1 MSQTNGLNRRTFLRN
16 AGMTAL
22 VGTVGNATP
31 LGAAAAA
38 AAFEAGP
45 GSFDFDTPYN
55 RLGTDSTK
63 WDAAIRNNGMDRI
76 IAGMGIAD
84 MDFKCAPAITKALT
98 ERIQHENWGYLEMP
112 GASASTRSTPFARS
126 FIDGIVAWN
135 KKRYGVDIDP
145 ELIVVTTGVHPG
157 IIAALRTFSPP
168 GTKVLLNTPTYNG
181 FYGDLTASGT
191 KPEENLMK
199 VVDGRY
205 QIDFDDFERRI
216 SNDTNTFIL
225 CNPQNPTGNCWSP
238 EDLTRFGEI
247 CLKRR
252 VVVLADEIHCDF
264 VTKGN
269 KYTPFASLPN
279 KAIVNNSI
287 TFKAAS
293 KSFGLAAMKCAWFHS
308 TNADYIAKV
317 KANNRADLTT
327 LGMIAS
333 KAAYAGGEE
342 WLNQCVDYIDGN
354 HDFVQKYINANIPTI
369 KVGAKPQ
376 GTYLTWLDVSQVA
389 DKIGAKELAAAELKT
404 FKGTGRPP
412 SPESAVLKW
421 IAKNAKVAMNAGDT
435 YGLGGAN
442 HLRMNIATSRKTLEL
457 ALNSLAGAL
466 REGKSSQA

>member
-22 VGTVGNATP
+22 VGTVSNATP
-31 LGAAAAA
+31 LGAAAAT
-38 AAFEAGP
+38 AAFEAAP
-45 GSFDFDTPYN
+45 GTFDFDTPYN

-98 ERIQHENWGYLEMP
+98 ERIQHENWGYLDMP
-112 GASASTRSTPFARS
+112 RTFVE
-126 FIDGIVAWN
+126 GIAAWN
-135 KKRYGVDIDP
+135 KKRYGIDVNP
-145 ELIVVTTGVHPG
+145 DLTVVTTGVHPG
-157 IIAALRTFSPP
+157 IIAALKTFSPP
-168 GTKVLLNTPTYNG
+168 GSKVLLTTPTYNG
-181 FYGDLTASGT
+181 FYGDLTFTGT
-191 KPEENLMK
+191 KPEESLMK

-205 QIDFDDFERRI
+205 TIDFDDFERRI

-238 EDLTRFGEI
+238 EDLTRLGEI

-279 KAIVNNSI
+279 KAIVRNSI

-293 KSFGLAAMKCAWFHS
+293 KSFGLAAMKCAWFFS
-308 TNADYIAKV
+308 DNAEYVAKV
-317 KANNRADLTT
+317 KATNRADLST

-333 KAAYAGGEE
+333 KAAYAGGED

-354 HDFVQKYINANIPTI
+354 HDFVQKYINANIPMI

-389 DKIGAKELAAAELKT
+389 DKIGARDLAAAELKT

-457 ALNSLAGAL
+457 ALNSLASAL